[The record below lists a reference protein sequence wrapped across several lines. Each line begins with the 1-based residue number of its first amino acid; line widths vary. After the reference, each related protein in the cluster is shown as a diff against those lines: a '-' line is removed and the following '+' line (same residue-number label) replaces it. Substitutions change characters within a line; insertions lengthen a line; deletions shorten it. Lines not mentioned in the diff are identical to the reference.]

1 MDSDVLAIQQLYP
14 RIYHACH
21 RGHGRARSTTHR
33 LSERD
38 SAILAHLGADGAA
51 TARELG
57 AHLGIGA
64 PTMSAAITHLE
75 RSGYVARA
83 PRRGRSP
90 ARTLALTERGLQ
102 ALQATSVLDAEA
114 VAALLQQLSPRQRTA
129 AVAGLRH
136 LARAALAIT
145 RKP

>member
-21 RGHGRARSTTHR
+21 RGHARARSTVHR
-33 LSERD
+33 LSDRD

-64 PTMSAAITHLE
+64 PTMSAAIGHLE
-75 RSGYVARA
+75 RTGYVARA

-90 ARTLALTERGLQ
+90 SRPLALTERGLA
-102 ALQATSVLDAEA
+102 ALQATSVLDADA
-114 VAALLQQLSPRQRTA
+114 VAALLQQLSPRHRKA
-129 AVAGLRH
+129 AVTGLRH
-136 LARAALAIT
+136 LARAALNLT